1 MIRNLI
7 STSDIDNITIDLED
21 AMEEHEKASID
32 FRIEILVAAR
42 DGNIRWDGYDEMQI
56 QFLGLL
62 GLPDKPN
69 HPMALYR
76 RVLEARGILDIAEMR
91 HRTKLILMSKE
102 NGG

>member
-56 QFLGLL
+56 QFLGLS
-62 GLPDKPN
+62 DRTI